1 MGKRDF
7 ILSRKII
14 RETMSPVKNL
24 LITGNPGVGK
34 TTVLVWLAEYLAEYH
49 PAGFITR
56 EIREEGVRK
65 GFLLVSCSGQKRV
78 LSHVDI
84 SGPVRVGKYKI
95 DIDGFEQFLKDTRVS
110 EEGTGLVMID
120 EIGKMECF
128 SPLFRD
134 SVLRL
139 LDADQPFIATIGK
152 KGTPF
157 MEGIKKRPDVNLVEV
172 TLQNRESIR
181 DELLA
186 AGAAMLE

>member
-1 MGKRDF
+1 MGKCDF

-84 SGPVRVGKYKI
+84 SSPVRVGKYKI
-95 DIDGFEQFLKDTRVS
+95 DLSGFEEFLKEIHLT
-110 EEGTGLVMID
+110 EEGTELVMID
-120 EIGKMECF
+120 EIGKMECY
-128 SPLFRD
+128 SPLFRT
-134 SVLRL
+134 SVMTL
-139 LDADQPFIATIGK
+139 LDSDQPFIATIGK
-152 KGTPF
+152 RGNPF
-157 MEGIKKRPDVNLVEV
+157 MEAIKSRSDVKLVEV
-172 TLQNRESIR
+172 TLRNRESVR
-181 DELLA
+181 DDLLA
-186 AGAAMLE
+186 AAIALL

>member
-1 MGKRDF
+1 
-7 ILSRKII
+7 
-14 RETMSPVKNL
+14 MSPAGNL

-34 TTVLVWLAEYLAEYH
+34 TTMLIWLAKALAEYH

-56 EIREEGVRK
+56 EIREGVARK
-65 GFLLVSCSGQKRV
+65 GFLLVSCSGLRRV

-84 SGPVRVGKYKI
+84 ESPIRVGKYKI
-95 DIDGFEQFLKDTRVS
+95 DLVGFEQFLKETRVS
-110 EEGTGLVMID
+110 EESTDLVMVD
-120 EIGKMECF
+120 EIGKMECY

-152 KGTPF
+152 QGTPF
-157 MEGIKKRPDVNLVEV
+157 MEGIKERPDVKLVEV

-181 DELLA
+181 DDLLA
-186 AGAAMLE
+186 NATEMLI